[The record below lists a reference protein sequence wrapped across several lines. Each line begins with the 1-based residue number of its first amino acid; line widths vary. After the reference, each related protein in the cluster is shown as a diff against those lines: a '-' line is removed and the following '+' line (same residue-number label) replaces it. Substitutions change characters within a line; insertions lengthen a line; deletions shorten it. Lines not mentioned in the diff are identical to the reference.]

1 VASMQ
6 EFRRM
11 LEETKKEVREIRAM
25 EAQMKWNMSREEKK
39 DKVVEEKEA
48 DDEIRDWR
56 WRQSDEMKAYTEE
69 KEQEIKTVVLQES
82 KDFQEFKREKKAEV
96 KIEEQRYLAEV
107 YEQDLENAALRAE
120 AARELAERDHEVT
133 ADRLETQQHL
143 REVKVQ
149 EKHRVRAEA
158 DDNRAL
164 EQNLEMSN
172 LARELAR
179 EKEQLLES
187 LELTRAATR
196 MPPGRSSASGRSS
209 AMGRSRP

>member
-1 VASMQ
+1 MQ

-39 DKVVEEKEA
+39 DKVSEEKETE
-48 DDEIRDWR
+48 DEIRDWR
-56 WRQSDEMKAYTEE
+56 WRQADEMKEFVEE
-69 KEQEIKTVVLQES
+69 REQEMKVSALQES
-82 KDFQEFKREKKAEV
+82 REFQEFKRERKVEAKV
-96 KIEEQRYLAEV
+96 EEQRYLAEV

-120 AARELAERDHEVT
+120 MAREQADRDHEVT

-143 REVKVQ
+143 KEVKTHD
-149 EKHRVRAEA
+149 KLRAKAEA
-158 DDNRAL
+158 DENRAL
-164 EQNLEMSN
+164 EQSLEMAN

-196 MPPGRSSASGRSS
+196 VTPGRNSGPGRSSAL
-209 AMGRSRP
+209 GRSRP